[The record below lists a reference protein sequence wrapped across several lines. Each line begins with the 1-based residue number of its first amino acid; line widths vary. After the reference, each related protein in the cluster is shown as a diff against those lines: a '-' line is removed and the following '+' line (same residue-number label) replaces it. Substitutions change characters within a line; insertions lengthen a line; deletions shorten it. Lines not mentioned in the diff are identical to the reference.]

1 MENRIADLRKE
12 TGLTQQE
19 VADRLGVSKPAIAQY
34 ESGKTENIK
43 PERLLK
49 LAELFNASPAY
60 IMGWSQMRTEPTE
73 EETQLLK
80 AYRNL
85 NGRGMAQIQLR
96 LWELSQIS
104 YYVEDIIGN
113 KEDELAPVAA
123 HADGAPPEVLKA
135 EIERVSRLIKN
146 NRGDVC

>member
-12 TGLTQQE
+12 KGLTQQE
-19 VADRLGVSKPAIAQY
+19 VADCLGISKPAIAQY

-60 IMGWSQMRTEPTE
+60 IMGWSNMRTEPGQE
-73 EETQLLK
+73 EMELLR
-80 AYRNL
+80 ACRRL
-85 NGRGMAQIQLR
+85 NSIGMAQLQLR

-104 YYVEDIIGN
+104 YYTNDII
-113 KEDELAPVAA
+113 DEAEEGLAPVAA
-123 HADGAPPEVLKA
+123 HAEGTAP
-135 EIERVSRLIKN
+135 EILRSEIDRIRKLINN
-146 NRGDVC
+146 NRGDAD